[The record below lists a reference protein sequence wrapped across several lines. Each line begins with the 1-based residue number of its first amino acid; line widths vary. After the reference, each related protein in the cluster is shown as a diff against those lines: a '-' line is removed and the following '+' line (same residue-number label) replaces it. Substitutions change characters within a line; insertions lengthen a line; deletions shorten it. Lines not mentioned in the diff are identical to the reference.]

1 MAARTA
7 MPKKLFIASDLH
19 LEFGTNFQPPASAD
33 QADIIVLPGD
43 IWKKDNG
50 IHWARSTWP
59 DKPIVYVA
67 GNHEFYGQQ
76 RGNVLAMLRI
86 AANETGVH
94 FLENDEVVIEGVRFL
109 GCTLWT
115 DFMLYGKS
123 KKNQCMVHCT
133 EFITDFRV
141 IHEGAAHFSTVDSIR
156 LFNESVAWL
165 ESKLDEDFDGQTV
178 VATHHLPSR
187 KSVAQKWDGDLGS
200 AAFASNL
207 DRLFGKSALWV
218 HGHTH
223 DSFDYVAE
231 GTRVVC
237 NPRGYHLYDKGFENP
252 DFQPGL
258 LIEI

>member
-1 MAARTA
+1 MNPVSHCLR
-7 MPKKLFIASDLH
+7 LYIVSDLH

-33 QADIIVLPGD
+33 KADIIVLPGD
-43 IWKKDNG
+43 IWKKDHG

-67 GNHEFYGQQ
+67 GNHEFYGLQ
-76 RGNVLAMLRI
+76 RGNGLAMLRI
-86 AANETGVH
+86 GAKEAGVH
-94 FLENDEVVIEGVRFL
+94 FLENEEVVIEGIRFL

-115 DFMLYGKS
+115 DFYLYGQDIRKGVMKFCQDHVS
-123 KKNQCMVHCT
+123 
-133 EFITDFRV
+133 DFRV
-141 IHEGAAHFSTVDSIR
+141 IHEGPAVFSPDDAAR
-156 LFNESVAWL
+156 LFEESVAWL
-165 ESKLDEDFDGQTV
+165 EQKLDEAFDGPTV
-178 VATHHLPSR
+178 VVTHHLPSK
-187 KSVAQKWDGDLGS
+187 KSVATKWQGDLGS
-200 AAFASNL
+200 PAFASNL